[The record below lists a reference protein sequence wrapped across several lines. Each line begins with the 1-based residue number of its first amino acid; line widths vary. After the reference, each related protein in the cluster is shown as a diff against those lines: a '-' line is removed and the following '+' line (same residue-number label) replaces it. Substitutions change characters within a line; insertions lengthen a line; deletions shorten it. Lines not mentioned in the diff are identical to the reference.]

1 MRIDDYSFG
10 RMVVDGEEHTFDLI
24 VTPAGVHPDW
34 WRPEGHR
41 CTLDDLDAVL
51 DDSSEVLV
59 IGTGMSGRMRPDEQ
73 LEQALGARG
82 IASEAHTTDQAV
94 ARFNELAESGTRLA
108 GAFHLT
114 C

>member
-1 MRIDDYSFG
+1 MHIDDYRFG

-24 VTPAGVHPDW
+24 VTPGGAHPDW

-41 CTLDDLDAVL
+41 CTVSDLAPVFDDPAD
-51 DDSSEVLV
+51 VLV
-59 IGTGMSGRMRPDEQ
+59 IGTGMSERMRPEDS
-73 LEQALGARG
+73 LEETLRG
-82 IASEAHTTDQAV
+82 HDIVTEAHPTDEAV
-94 ARFNELAESGTRLA
+94 ARFNELAAAGQRVA